1 MIRAASDDPAGVD
14 ELVAAI
20 APGLAGLGLPVIN
33 RREVVLVT
41 GPWLAGVS
49 GVRAALAERLPQRRF
64 VETAELGPGD
74 APVAVVFVVSAATA
88 LTESDCVLLD
98 TAAEHTD
105 AVVAV
110 VSKIDV
116 HRGWRDVLT
125 SNRDRL
131 AARASRY
138 ARVPWVGAAAAPE
151 LGEPYLDD
159 LVAAIQKQLADPAV
173 ARRNMLR
180 AWESRLLMVARRFD
194 GDAQSAG
201 RRARVDAL
209 RQQRRTVLR
218 QGRQSKSEHTIALRA
233 QIQHAR
239 VKLSYFA
246 RNRCSLLRVELQEHV
261 AGLSRKDIARFA
273 AYTRGRVQEVV
284 VAPPL
289 TSRRLEIRL
298 TTLLGAGFGLGIA
311 LTLSRLVAGLTPGLA
326 ASGMVAGVAIGLAV
340 TAWVVNAR
348 ALLHD
353 RVVVDRWTGEVT
365 ASLRSVVEQLV
376 ATRVVAV
383 ETLLSTAISERDDA
397 ENARVADQVS
407 IIDGELREHAVAAA
421 RAAALRD
428 REMPAVRAALEAVR
442 AELGEPGTPTT
453 GLF

>member
-246 RNRCSLLRVELQEHV
+246 RNRCSLLRVEL
-261 AGLSRKDIARFA
+261 
-273 AYTRGRVQEVV
+273 
-284 VAPPL
+284 
-289 TSRRLEIRL
+289 
-298 TTLLGAGFGLGIA
+298 
-311 LTLSRLVAGLTPGLA
+311 
-326 ASGMVAGVAIGLAV
+326 
-340 TAWVVNAR
+340 
-348 ALLHD
+348 
-353 RVVVDRWTGEVT
+353 
-365 ASLRSVVEQLV
+365 
-376 ATRVVAV
+376 
-383 ETLLSTAISERDDA
+383 
-397 ENARVADQVS
+397 
-407 IIDGELREHAVAAA
+407 
-421 RAAALRD
+421 
-428 REMPAVRAALEAVR
+428 
-442 AELGEPGTPTT
+442 
-453 GLF
+453 

>member
-33 RREVVLVT
+33 RPEVVLVT

-284 VAPPL
+284 AEVGEGAVAHLADVAAVGCAGAATGPREPPGGAPDGCGPATDITTIGDPADNTL
-289 TSRRLEIRL
+289 GRRVRAGYRADPEQAGGGSYSRPGCIGDGGGCGDRPGGDRL
-298 TTLLGAGFGLGIA
+298 G
-311 LTLSRLVAGLTPGLA
+311 
-326 ASGMVAGVAIGLAV
+326 
-340 TAWVVNAR
+340 
-348 ALLHD
+348 
-353 RVVVDRWTGEVT
+353 GECP
-365 ASLRSVVEQLV
+365 R
-376 ATRVVAV
+376 
-383 ETLLSTAISERDDA
+383 
-397 ENARVADQVS
+397 
-407 IIDGELREHAVAAA
+407 AAA
-421 RAAALRD
+421 RPCRGGPLD
-428 REMPAVRAALEAVR
+428 
-442 AELGEPGTPTT
+442 G
-453 GLF
+453 

>member
-233 QIQHAR
+233 QI
-239 VKLSYFA
+239 
-246 RNRCSLLRVELQEHV
+246 
-261 AGLSRKDIARFA
+261 
-273 AYTRGRVQEVV
+273 
-284 VAPPL
+284 
-289 TSRRLEIRL
+289 
-298 TTLLGAGFGLGIA
+298 
-311 LTLSRLVAGLTPGLA
+311 
-326 ASGMVAGVAIGLAV
+326 
-340 TAWVVNAR
+340 
-348 ALLHD
+348 
-353 RVVVDRWTGEVT
+353 
-365 ASLRSVVEQLV
+365 
-376 ATRVVAV
+376 
-383 ETLLSTAISERDDA
+383 
-397 ENARVADQVS
+397 
-407 IIDGELREHAVAAA
+407 
-421 RAAALRD
+421 
-428 REMPAVRAALEAVR
+428 
-442 AELGEPGTPTT
+442 
-453 GLF
+453 

>member
-233 QIQHAR
+233 QIQHPATDITTIGDPADNTLGRR
-239 VKLSYFA
+239 VRAGYRADPEQAGGGSY
-246 RNRCSLLRVELQEHV
+246 
-261 AGLSRKDIARFA
+261 SRPGCIGDGGGCGDRP
-273 AYTRGRVQEVV
+273 GGD
-284 VAPPL
+284 
-289 TSRRLEIRL
+289 RL
-298 TTLLGAGFGLGIA
+298 G
-311 LTLSRLVAGLTPGLA
+311 
-326 ASGMVAGVAIGLAV
+326 
-340 TAWVVNAR
+340 
-348 ALLHD
+348 
-353 RVVVDRWTGEVT
+353 GECP
-365 ASLRSVVEQLV
+365 R
-376 ATRVVAV
+376 
-383 ETLLSTAISERDDA
+383 
-397 ENARVADQVS
+397 
-407 IIDGELREHAVAAA
+407 AAA
-421 RAAALRD
+421 RPCRGGPLD
-428 REMPAVRAALEAVR
+428 
-442 AELGEPGTPTT
+442 G
-453 GLF
+453 

>member
-151 LGEPYLDD
+151 LGSHTWTTWSP
-159 LVAAIQKQLADPAV
+159 PS
-173 ARRNMLR
+173 RNSSPIR
-180 AWESRLLMVARRFD
+180 
-194 GDAQSAG
+194 
-201 RRARVDAL
+201 
-209 RQQRRTVLR
+209 
-218 QGRQSKSEHTIALRA
+218 
-233 QIQHAR
+233 
-239 VKLSYFA
+239 
-246 RNRCSLLRVELQEHV
+246 
-261 AGLSRKDIARFA
+261 LSRGE
-273 AYTRGRVQEVV
+273 TCCVRGN
-284 VAPPL
+284 P
-289 TSRRLEIRL
+289 
-298 TTLLGAGFGLGIA
+298 GF
-311 LTLSRLVAGLTPGLA
+311 
-326 ASGMVAGVAIGLAV
+326 
-340 TAWVVNAR
+340 
-348 ALLHD
+348 
-353 RVVVDRWTGEVT
+353 
-365 ASLRSVVEQLV
+365 
-376 ATRVVAV
+376 
-383 ETLLSTAISERDDA
+383 
-397 ENARVADQVS
+397 
-407 IIDGELREHAVAAA
+407 
-421 RAAALRD
+421 
-428 REMPAVRAALEAVR
+428 
-442 AELGEPGTPTT
+442 
-453 GLF
+453 

>member
-1 MIRAASDDPAGVD
+1 MVAGRRHAPAPIPEVIVIRAASDDPAGVD

-151 LGEPYLDD
+151 LGEPRLGRRH
-159 LVAAIQKQLADPAV
+159 PET
-173 ARRNMLR
+173 ARRSGCR
-180 AWESRLLMVARRFD
+180 AAKHVACVGIPASDGRAAVRWRCTERR
-194 GDAQSAG
+194 SAG
-201 RRARVDAL
+201 TGRR
-209 RQQRRTVLR
+209 
-218 QGRQSKSEHTIALRA
+218 
-233 QIQHAR
+233 
-239 VKLSYFA
+239 
-246 RNRCSLLRVELQEHV
+246 
-261 AGLSRKDIARFA
+261 
-273 AYTRGRVQEVV
+273 
-284 VAPPL
+284 VAPATAHGPAA
-289 TSRRLEIRL
+289 
-298 TTLLGAGFGLGIA
+298 GASI
-311 LTLSRLVAGLTPGLA
+311 
-326 ASGMVAGVAIGLAV
+326 
-340 TAWVVNAR
+340 
-348 ALLHD
+348 
-353 RVVVDRWTGEVT
+353 EV
-365 ASLRSVVEQLV
+365 
-376 ATRVVAV
+376 
-383 ETLLSTAISERDDA
+383 
-397 ENARVADQVS
+397 
-407 IIDGELREHAVAAA
+407 
-421 RAAALRD
+421 
-428 REMPAVRAALEAVR
+428 
-442 AELGEPGTPTT
+442 
-453 GLF
+453 

>member
-1 MIRAASDDPAGVD
+1 MVAGRRHAPAPIPEVIVIRAASDDPAGVD

-180 AWESRLLMVARRFD
+180 AWESRLLMVARR
-194 GDAQSAG
+194 SAG
-201 RRARVDAL
+201 TGRR
-209 RQQRRTVLR
+209 
-218 QGRQSKSEHTIALRA
+218 
-233 QIQHAR
+233 
-239 VKLSYFA
+239 
-246 RNRCSLLRVELQEHV
+246 
-261 AGLSRKDIARFA
+261 
-273 AYTRGRVQEVV
+273 
-284 VAPPL
+284 VAPATAHGPAA
-289 TSRRLEIRL
+289 
-298 TTLLGAGFGLGIA
+298 GASI
-311 LTLSRLVAGLTPGLA
+311 
-326 ASGMVAGVAIGLAV
+326 
-340 TAWVVNAR
+340 
-348 ALLHD
+348 
-353 RVVVDRWTGEVT
+353 EV
-365 ASLRSVVEQLV
+365 
-376 ATRVVAV
+376 
-383 ETLLSTAISERDDA
+383 
-397 ENARVADQVS
+397 
-407 IIDGELREHAVAAA
+407 
-421 RAAALRD
+421 
-428 REMPAVRAALEAVR
+428 
-442 AELGEPGTPTT
+442 
-453 GLF
+453 

>member
-180 AWESRLLMVARRFD
+180 
-194 GDAQSAG
+194 GG
-201 RRARVDAL
+201 
-209 RQQRRTVLR
+209 
-218 QGRQSKSEHTIALRA
+218 
-233 QIQHAR
+233 
-239 VKLSYFA
+239 
-246 RNRCSLLRVELQEHV
+246 N
-261 AGLSRKDIARFA
+261 
-273 AYTRGRVQEVV
+273 
-284 VAPPL
+284 P
-289 TSRRLEIRL
+289 
-298 TTLLGAGFGLGIA
+298 GF
-311 LTLSRLVAGLTPGLA
+311 
-326 ASGMVAGVAIGLAV
+326 
-340 TAWVVNAR
+340 
-348 ALLHD
+348 
-353 RVVVDRWTGEVT
+353 
-365 ASLRSVVEQLV
+365 
-376 ATRVVAV
+376 
-383 ETLLSTAISERDDA
+383 
-397 ENARVADQVS
+397 
-407 IIDGELREHAVAAA
+407 
-421 RAAALRD
+421 
-428 REMPAVRAALEAVR
+428 
-442 AELGEPGTPTT
+442 
-453 GLF
+453 

>member
-201 RRARVDAL
+201 RRARVD
-209 RQQRRTVLR
+209 
-218 QGRQSKSEHTIALRA
+218 
-233 QIQHAR
+233 
-239 VKLSYFA
+239 
-246 RNRCSLLRVELQEHV
+246 
-261 AGLSRKDIARFA
+261 
-273 AYTRGRVQEVV
+273 
-284 VAPPL
+284 
-289 TSRRLEIRL
+289 
-298 TTLLGAGFGLGIA
+298 GAGFGLGIA

-442 AELGEPGTPTT
+442 AELGEPGAPTT